1 MPAGVL
7 KCGSAASSRA
17 ACMPHVIAGHSQARG
32 GLRHWLASASPS
44 PSPLGPRSPSTSV
57 CMRAVCRSH
66 PTRACNCQQPA
77 ASSQQPVAHDLRVCD
92 ASRSPL
98 EHSRPRPSPSP
109 SPSPR
114 PCPRRTRHG
123 QPVDG
128 RRYDTP
134 STGTGSSGWDAPPS
148 PSLSLSLSLSLSPCA
163 ARASSS
169 SSSPSPSPVVSR
181 QPPVTSRE
189 SPAASCKRSQLPD
202 TTASSRRSPD
212 GAGARR
218 AEDEAR

>member
-1 MPAGVL
+1 MSVRHSTQDARRTAPLAGECISVAVAVAV
-7 KCGSAASSRA
+7 GASLA
-17 ACMPHVIAGHSQARG
+17 EHEHVHARG
-32 GLRHWLASASPS
+32 VPF
-44 PSPLGPRSPSTSV
+44 TSDPG
-57 CMRAVCRSH
+57 A
-66 PTRACNCQQPA
+66 QLPA

-148 PSLSLSLSLSLSPCA
+148 PSLSLSLSLSLSPSPCA

-169 SSSPSPSPVVSR
+169 SSSPSPSPAASR
-181 QPPVTSRE
+181 QPPAASHQP
-189 SPAASCKRSQLPD
+189 PAAGCKCSQLSD
-202 TTASSRRSPD
+202 ATASSRRSPD
-212 GAGARR
+212 GAGAQR
-218 AEDEAR
+218 AEDGAR

>member
-1 MPAGVL
+1 ML
-7 KCGSAASSRA
+7 KCRSAASSRA
-17 ACMPHVIAGHSQARG
+17 ACMLHVIAGHSQARS

-44 PSPLGPRSPSTSV
+44 PSLSGPRSPSTSV
-57 CMRAVCRSH
+57 CMRVVCHPH
-66 PTRACNCQQPA
+66 PTRARNCQQPA

-114 PCPRRTRHG
+114 PRRTRHG

-163 ARASSS
+163 SHASSS

-181 QPPVTSRE
+181 QPPVTSRRP
-189 SPAASCKRSQLPD
+189 PAAN
-202 TTASSRRSPD
+202 AVSSRTPQQ
-212 GAGARR
+212 AR
-218 AEDEAR
+218 AARPMELEHSALRTELDSDSGLRT